1 MHLQSIILELD
12 SLLNHLL
19 YKLNFKKL
27 PELFFIQLCHCSDV
41 LQRKEFEFECWEGP
55 MWVALIVALA
65 TIEHFNY

>member
-27 PELFFIQLCHCSDV
+27 PELFFTQLCHCSDV